1 MAELYLLPQ
10 LIPELLQFHQALLDS
25 IGARGFILQKAVA
38 ALHDVIDARLM
49 TLDLLLQ
56 SLKEKKTNWFL
67 ITDYQP
73 DQVITTEF
81 SPGSF

>member
-1 MAELYLLPQ
+1 MAELHLLPQ
-10 LIPELLQFHQALLDS
+10 LTPELLQFHQAPLDS
-25 IGARGFILQKAVA
+25 TGARGLILQKAVA

-73 DQVITTEF
+73 DQVITAEL